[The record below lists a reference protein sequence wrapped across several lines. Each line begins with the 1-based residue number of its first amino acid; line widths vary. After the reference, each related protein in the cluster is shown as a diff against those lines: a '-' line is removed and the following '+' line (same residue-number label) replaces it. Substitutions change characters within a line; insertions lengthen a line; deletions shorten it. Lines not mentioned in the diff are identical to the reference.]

1 MSIYLVTGA
10 AGHLG
15 SHVVKAL
22 IERGDRVRA
31 LLMPGEAFPP
41 FVPDSARLEQV
52 FGDVRDAEA
61 LSIRLF
67 DGAEGEA
74 VVVHCAGIV
83 EITGRPNRRLYDVN
97 VGGTKNVVDACARFG
112 ARRLVY
118 VSSVH
123 AIPTLPRGQVMREIE
138 AFDPEDVSGP
148 YDKSKAEATR
158 LVLERAKDGLDA
170 VCVHPTGIIG
180 PHANP
185 AVGSARLISA
195 CLRGRLLAAVRG
207 GFDFVDVRDVAEGI
221 LAAADG
227 GKSGACYILSNRFV
241 SFRELLD
248 TLTRAAGLKRIRLYL
263 PAKVALFFAPLA
275 EAYYRV
281 TRSAPL
287 FTRYA
292 LETATRNAL
301 YSHEKATRELGYKT
315 RSLARTMIDIVA
327 ASGMKRKKRAPQPG

>member
-22 IERGDRVRA
+22 IDRDDRVRA
-31 LLMPGEAFPP
+31 LLMPGEALPP
-41 FVPDSARLEQV
+41 FLMDCAQIEKV
-52 FGDVRDAEA
+52 FGDVRDPEA
-61 LSIRLF
+61 LSLLF
-67 DGAEGEA
+67 DGAGGDA
-74 VVVHCAGIV
+74 VVIHCAGIV
-83 EITGRPNRRLYDVN
+83 EITGRANRRLHEVN
-97 VGGTKNVVDACARFG
+97 VGGTKNVLDACARFG

-138 AFDPEDVSGP
+138 AFDPDSVSGP

-158 LVLERAKDGLDA
+158 LVLDRVKDGLDA

-185 AVGSARLISA
+185 SVGSARLISA

-227 GKSGACYILSNRFV
+227 GRSGACYILSNRFV

-248 TLTRAAGLKRIRLYL
+248 TLARAAGIRRIRLYL
-263 PAKVALFFAPLA
+263 PAKLALMLAPLA
-275 EAYYRV
+275 EAYYRA

-292 LETATRNAL
+292 LETSTRNAL

-327 ASGMKRKKRAPQPG
+327 ASSFARKKRAPKSD